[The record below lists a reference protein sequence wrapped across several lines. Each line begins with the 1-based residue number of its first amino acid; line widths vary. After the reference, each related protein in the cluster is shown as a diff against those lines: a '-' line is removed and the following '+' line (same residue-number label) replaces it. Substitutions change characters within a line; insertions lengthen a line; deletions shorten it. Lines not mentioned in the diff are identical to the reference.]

1 MSGEFSRMLD
11 ENNGRGEFS
20 RMLDEDPFAQT
31 KRGARQT
38 RDDRIPVNQPTPWN
52 WRRDAALAAS
62 SAVRGVAGIP
72 DSVVQTPRNAINLG
86 KAAAGGASML
96 VADMLRDY
104 LGVGDGAPG
113 LVGALDSIGLTD
125 TPDNPIPGISSIPA
139 YPVTSGIDAGLR
151 AVTGTGLAQ
160 PETPGERIMD
170 WTIQGA
176 AGGAAMSPG
185 SGIPGLMRGL
195 LNKAHVPPTVLPIG
209 IPAELNTLRNAVLS
223 GAGTGWAGGLVS
235 EATES
240 PVLGSIASMGI
251 IPAASAAARSAATSP
266 RIIVTKKGRERNVGE
281 LLRQNIDTPESA
293 VGLLRDAD
301 GPVFPASPESGAGAT
316 VGPTTG
322 QVMAQNGDNR
332 LIGIERA
339 LTQSPTPE
347 SNALVRRYKSNAEAR
362 QAEMERMNPIP
373 AGGGADTVQRAVERE
388 VRRQLALI
396 EDTRQGRE
404 SAAIAERDAAIA
416 AREPVKAAAASAAE
430 TARADAGDTISSE
443 DAGAVM
449 GAAYDA
455 ADYRE
460 RAAAGAEFQ
469 IDPFNEIH
477 DLPVPMDTINSII
490 DEGYAGLSSEASA
503 PVRRALRLIDK
514 AVADNAKRKVGAL
527 EDGPAKPEAVKM
539 RRNGI
544 DTTVDDLATAISKYG
559 GISREDALRNG
570 IDPQEINARAAFGKP
585 VFTKDGHPLDRMA
598 ELLHQDGYPVAYP
611 DEGYSQ
617 NALLDALGE
626 QMQGRRV
633 YAPAGHEHQAA
644 IDHYN
649 EMLAGYDPKN
659 DNSYLLFDENL
670 RPVAGSDRFKLSYNQ
685 ARVVDREIGDLQ
697 RSATPGTNEY
707 RILGLLKD
715 AVRKSFDM
723 GVESGAIPAETADAY
738 KQAVAGYRDYASR
751 YKDGVMKGMRK
762 DYGGNRRTRDK
773 DIPDRMLRGGSEA
786 FGSFQRA
793 IGSEPGVAKTA
804 QDWLATQWRKAINK
818 PDGGLKSGWRD
829 ASAKFIVDHTD
840 VLSQYPDLQRKLL
853 SAVDRSKSAEDLASR
868 IDAEIKAAE
877 QAADSGIKSAAKR
890 AKAGETAVTKETGA
904 RFFLRDADPEKAF
917 AAFIKSGSRL
927 VDGRF
932 ILQLSRRDPAFRR
945 GVDAAIRDH
954 IAGMKNDAERVRFIE
969 APANRRLL
977 QSLFGS
983 ETLSNWDRVAKD
995 ARRDMLR
1002 DTANPARG
1010 SDTTPKAEA
1019 LKKVAGD
1026 AVTSPL
1032 LTRIMSAIN
1041 QSIGGRKRDELRAEA
1056 LTDPKLAADL
1066 LEKANNRPGFVDLY
1080 KRSAGRAAAG
1090 NQDKR
1095 KGQ

>member
-1 MSGEFSRMLD
+1 MPRFDLNEALNSAKQPAGKPRFSLD
-11 ENNGRGEFS
+11 E
-20 RMLDEDPFAQT
+20 
-31 KRGARQT
+31 
-38 RDDRIPVNQPTPWN
+38 
-52 WRRDAALAAS
+52 ALAAS
-62 SAVRGVAGIP
+62 GQDDPFTRTKAGMRPATSDTAIPVNPAQPESWQHKAGLVASSVAKGLAGIP
-72 DSVVQTPRNAINLG
+72 DSIIQTPRNLMNVSKAVTSTQAMLLADALRSGLG
-86 KAAAGGASML
+86 IGPGAEGMVGYLEKAGW
-96 VADMLRDY
+96 
-104 LGVGDGAPG
+104 
-113 LVGALDSIGLTD
+113 TD
-125 TPDNPIPGISSIPA
+125 TPDNPVPFVDAIPA
-139 YPVTSGIDAGLR
+139 HPVTSGIDAGLR

-176 AGGAAMSPG
+176 AGGAAMSPW

-209 IPAELNTLRNAVLS
+209 IPAEINTLRNAVLS
-223 GAGTGWAGGLVS
+223 GAGGGWAGGVVN
-235 EATES
+235 EATGS
-240 PVLGSIASMGI
+240 PVLGSIAGMGV
-251 IPAASAAARSAATSP
+251 IPIASAAARSVAASP
-266 RIIVTKKGRERNVGE
+266 GIIVTKGGRERNVGE
-281 LLRQNIDTPESA
+281 LLRQNIDAPESA
-293 VGLLRDAD
+293 VGLLREAE

-322 QVMAQNGDNR
+322 QVMAQHGDNR

-416 AREPVKAAAASAAE
+416 AREQVKAAE
-430 TARADAGDTISSE
+430 TAASEAARADVGGTISSE

-455 ADYRE
+455 AYQRQKGATKQAYEADSLGGDINGLPLDV
-460 RAAAGAEFQ
+460 RA
-469 IDPFNEIH
+469 
-477 DLPVPMDTINSII
+477 LSDTI
-490 DEGYAGLSSEASA
+490 DQYYAGLQKSTPPEVRKALGQIDEAVRANASSDPVAAPTDGGAVGVGRQGNLLDENMISVLQQASPTLTYAQMRTLESSIGEAANRLRIAGDAQTAAVLSNIKHT
-503 PVRRALRLIDK
+503 VRKSMQDGIDSG
-514 AVADNAKRKVGAL
+514 AVSPKVGA
-527 EDGPAKPEAVKM
+527 D
-539 RRNGI
+539 
-544 DTTVDDLATAISKYG
+544 Y
-559 GISREDALRNG
+559 
-570 IDPQEINARAAFGKP
+570 
-585 VFTKDGHPLDRMA
+585 
-598 ELLHQDGYPVAYP
+598 
-611 DEGYSQ
+611 Q
-617 NALLDALGE
+617 NA
-626 QMQGRRV
+626 M
-633 YAPAGHEHQAA
+633 
-644 IDHYN
+644 
-649 EMLAGYDPKN
+649 
-659 DNSYLLFDENL
+659 
-670 RPVAGSDRFKLSYNQ
+670 
-685 ARVVDREIGDLQ
+685 
-697 RSATPGTNEY
+697 
-707 RILGLLKD
+707 
-715 AVRKSFDM
+715 AVRRHQGDTF
-723 GVESGAIPAETADAY
+723 ESGAAGQLRRERNGERAVNDRAIPN
-738 KQAVAGYRDYASR
+738 KLLQS
-751 YKDGVMKGMRK
+751 
-762 DYGGNRRTRDK
+762 
-773 DIPDRMLRGGSEA
+773 GSEA
-786 FGSFQRA
+786 FSSFQRA

-804 QDWLATQWRKAINK
+804 QDWLATQWRNSIHK
-818 PDGGLKSGWRD
+818 PDGGLKAGWRD
-829 ASAKFIVDHTD
+829 ASAKFVRDHAD
-840 VLSQYPDLQRKLL
+840 VLSQYPELQRKLL
-853 SAVDRSKSAEDLASR
+853 AAVYRSKSAEDLAAR
-868 IDAEIKAAE
+868 FDMEIKAAE
-877 QAADSGIKSAAKR
+877 KAADAKVKSAGER

-917 AAFIKSGSRL
+917 AAFLKSGSRL

-995 ARRDMLR
+995 AKRDLLR

-1032 LTRIMSAIN
+1032 LAKIMSAIN

>member
-1 MSGEFSRMLD
+1 MARFDLNDALQNTKPAPGRRFSLD
-11 ENNGRGEFS
+11 DAMADHGQAAPDQFK
-20 RMLDEDPFAQT
+20 QT
-31 KRGARQT
+31 RAGIRQT
-38 RDDRIPVNQPTPWN
+38 QSERLPVGQSLPGGWQHN
-52 WRRDAALAAS
+52 AAMVGS
-62 SAVRGVAGIP
+62 SIVKGVAGIP
-72 DSVVQTPRNAINLG
+72 DSIIQTPRNAINLG

-113 LVGALDSIGLTD
+113 LVGALESIGLTD

-160 PETPGERIMD
+160 PSTPGERIMD

-185 SGIPGLMRGL
+185 SGVPGLMRGL
-195 LNKAHVPPTVLPIG
+195 LNKAHVPSTVLPIG
-209 IPAELNTLRNAVLS
+209 IPAEVNTLRNAVLS

-251 IPAASAAARSAATSP
+251 IPAASAAARIAAAPP
-266 RIIVTKKGRERNVGE
+266 RIIVTEKGRERNVGE
-281 LLRQNIDTPESA
+281 LLRQNIDAPESA
-293 VGLLRDAD
+293 VGLLREAE

-322 QVMAQNGDNR
+322 QVMAQHGDNR

-373 AGGGADTVQRAVERE
+373 VGGGADTVQRAVERE

-396 EDTRQGRE
+396 EETRQGRE
-404 SAAIAERDAAIA
+404 SAAIAARDYAIA
-416 AREPVKAAAASAAE
+416 AREPVKAAGAAAAE
-430 TARADAGDTISSE
+430 AARTDVGDTISSE
-443 DAGAVM
+443 GAGAVM
-449 GAAYDA
+449 GSAYDA
-455 ADYRE
+455 AYQRQK
-460 RAAAGAEFQ
+460 GATKQAYEADSLGGD
-469 IDPFNEIH
+469 ING
-477 DLPVPMDTINSII
+477 LPLDVKALSDTI
-490 DEGYAGLSSEASA
+490 DQYYAGLQKSTPPEVRKALGQIDEAVRANASSDPVAAPTDGGAVGVGREGNLLDENMISVLQQASPTLTYAQMRTLESSIGEAANRLRIAGDAQTAAVLSNIKHT
-503 PVRRALRLIDK
+503 VRKSMQDGIDSG
-514 AVADNAKRKVGAL
+514 AVSPKVGA
-527 EDGPAKPEAVKM
+527 DYQNAMAV
-539 RRNGI
+539 RRHQGDTFEIGAAGQLRRERNG
-544 DTTVDDLATAISKYG
+544 
-559 GISREDALRNG
+559 E
-570 IDPQEINARAAFGKP
+570 RA
-585 VFTKDGHPLDRMA
+585 VNDR
-598 ELLHQDGYPVAYP
+598 
-611 DEGYSQ
+611 
-617 NALLDALGE
+617 
-626 QMQGRRV
+626 
-633 YAPAGHEHQAA
+633 
-644 IDHYN
+644 
-649 EMLAGYDPKN
+649 
-659 DNSYLLFDENL
+659 
-670 RPVAGSDRFKLSYNQ
+670 
-685 ARVVDREIGDLQ
+685 
-697 RSATPGTNEY
+697 
-707 RILGLLKD
+707 
-715 AVRKSFDM
+715 
-723 GVESGAIPAETADAY
+723 AIPN
-738 KQAVAGYRDYASR
+738 KLLQS
-751 YKDGVMKGMRK
+751 
-762 DYGGNRRTRDK
+762 
-773 DIPDRMLRGGSEA
+773 GSEA
-786 FGSFQRA
+786 FSSFQRA

-804 QDWLATQWRKAINK
+804 QDWLATQWRNSIHK
-818 PDGGLKSGWRD
+818 PDGGLKAGWRD
-829 ASAKFIVDHTD
+829 ASAKFVRDNTD

-853 SAVDRSKSAEDLASR
+853 SAVDRSKSAEDLAAR
-868 IDAEIKAAE
+868 FDMEIKAAQE
-877 QAADSGIKSAAKR
+877 LADAKVKSAGKR
-890 AKAGETAVTKETGA
+890 ADAGKTAVTKETGA

-917 AAFIKSGSRL
+917 AAFLKSGSRL

-995 ARRDMLR
+995 AKRDLLR

-1026 AVTSPL
+1026 AVMPPL

-1095 KGQ
+1095 KGR